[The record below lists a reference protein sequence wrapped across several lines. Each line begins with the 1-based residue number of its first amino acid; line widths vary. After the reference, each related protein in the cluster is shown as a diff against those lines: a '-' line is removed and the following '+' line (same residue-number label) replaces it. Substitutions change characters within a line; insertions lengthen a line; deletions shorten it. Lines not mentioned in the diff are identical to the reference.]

1 MSTEYSDISSSCE
14 MKHEPAFKPL
24 QGNPTLFLVRE
35 SRYPLHLRQKTQGP
49 FHITIAEGSLLLRC
63 FWKVGVPVQWNPGSQ
78 LSSQDDMGCMESSS
92 SSCAEI
98 GAPKD
103 LRRVSQGISELPK
116 GCQAFVVY
124 DGEQGITLEPM
135 HGNRA

>member
-1 MSTEYSDISSSCE
+1 MRRGTSVFSSVSTEDSDITSSCE
-14 MKHEPAFKPL
+14 MKDEPAFKPL
-24 QGNPTLFLVRE
+24 QANPTLFLVRE
-35 SRYPLHLRQKTQGP
+35 SMYPLGLRQKTQGP

-98 GAPKD
+98 GVAKD
-103 LRRVSQGISELPK
+103 FRCVSQGIS
-116 GCQAFVVY
+116 VVV
-124 DGEQGITLEPM
+124 
-135 HGNRA
+135 